1 MKYRVKIQGKEFQVE
16 IESLHTRPII
26 AVVDGE
32 PVEVWIENIPSTIPI
47 NATPYA
53 RTPGEG
59 QRIEPRGKPRA
70 RSDAAKVAPA
80 KAGDGKSVRSPI
92 PGVILSVSVTVG
104 AEVTIGQELCVLEAM
119 KMKNAIRSNR
129 NGVVAN
135 VHVVPGQTV
144 QHHDL
149 LIEFAD

>member
-16 IESLHTRPII
+16 IENLHTRPIV
-26 AVVDGE
+26 ALVDGE
-32 PVEVWIENIPSTIPI
+32 PVEVWVENIPRALPV

-59 QRIEPRGKPRA
+59 QRSEAKGRA
-70 RSDAAKVAPA
+70 RLKTETTKIASSQT
-80 KAGDGKSVRSPI
+80 GDGKTVRSPI

-129 NGVVAN
+129 NGVVAK
-135 VHVVPGQTV
+135 VHVTTGQTV